1 MKKVYLFVVAMA
13 IVIPMLM
20 TTSLNYNIQTNS
32 IQVFA
37 QTNNNNNNINTSS
50 DTTSPKDIVNMATS
64 GQKVVLRGIESSKLF
79 NNATINTGEKPQGV
93 SILTNLPDGTI
104 YSGTISFTAT
114 KPVEVGIS
122 YRLPVDNSTYS
133 NIDTK
138 TLGDLYLAYIHAGG
152 NGEAG
157 TPGVLSTASVIVPD
171 YGTHPPYFSAS
182 IPFVGDTLWLRTL
195 NGEPFVVAY
204 AVSADVVKP
213 LNVVNLDSAINANK
227 GNVTNSSQG

>member
-1 MKKVYLFVVAMA
+1 MEKLYLFVA
-13 IVIPMLM
+13 IAIAIPMLM
-20 TTSLNYNIQTNS
+20 ATTLNCNIQANS

-37 QTNNNNNNINTSS
+37 QINNNNNNNNPTNTI
-50 DTTSPKDIVNMATS
+50 SPKDVVSTTTA
-64 GQKVVLRGIESSKLF
+64 GQKVVLRGIESSEKY
-79 NNATINTGEKPQGV
+79 NNASLKTGDKPQGV
-93 SILTNLPDGTI
+93 NILPNLQDGTI
-104 YSGTISFTAT
+104 YTGIVSFTAT

-122 YRLPVDNSTYS
+122 YRLPVDNNTLSH
-133 NIDTK
+133 IDTK
-138 TLGDLYLAYIHAGG
+138 TLGDLYLAYLHAGG
-152 NGEAG
+152 KGESG

-182 IPFVGDTLWLRTL
+182 IPFVGDSLWLRTL